1 MELFVLD
8 DGWFGARNSD
18 TAGLGDYDVNLRKLP
33 GGLGEFADSI
43 EKLGMKFGLWF
54 EPESVNVDSELYRAH
69 PDWAIKPPVGEPCFG
84 RNQLL
89 LVFAGAVQS
98 GRVCPPIYH
107 RALRGAQPR
116 IHAAQAYSF

>member
-43 EKLGMKFGLWF
+43 ERLGMKFGLWF

-89 LVFAGAVQS
+89 LDLTRKEVRDYIVENVGKHSTV
-98 GRVCPPIYH
+98 R
-107 RALRGAQPR
+107 R
-116 IHAAQAYSF
+116 